1 MKSPSQIL
9 QQYFGYDNFRLEQA
23 NAVEN
28 VIAKKDTFV
37 LMPTGGGKSLCYQVP
52 ALVLDGTAI
61 VISPLIALMKDQV
74 DALRVNGISASYIN
88 SSMSSFEQNETLNQL
103 KNGQLKLLYVAPEK
117 LSSDNGAFLKL
128 LNKVNISLFAVD
140 EAHCVSHW
148 GHDFRP
154 DYLFL
159 NGIKKQFPQ
168 VPIIALTASADEITR
183 KDIIKQL
190 NLQNPLVLISSFD
203 RANIKY
209 FVQPKQS
216 VFQNIIQYLNEHPND
231 SGIIYCL
238 SRKGTEEMSNN
249 LRENGVNSA
258 FYHAGISSVERAK
271 VQEDFLK
278 DKTRVMV
285 ATIAFGMGID
295 KSNVR
300 FVMHADLPKNIE
312 SYYQETGR
320 AGRDGLP
327 SEAILFYSFA
337 DVIKLRRFAMI
348 EGNKEQSE
356 LMLQKLKQMSDF
368 AEMQKCRR
376 QYLMEYFG
384 EKHDGNCNSCDF
396 CLSEFET
403 WDATIDAQKLLSA
416 IFRLKERYG
425 KNLIID
431 FLRGSKSL
439 KITDSM
445 RSLPTYGIGNNQDK
459 NYWQNLIR
467 QLLINGFLSESNEE
481 FSVLKLNEESK
492 LVLFKDKKVTFRK
505 VKEQAK
511 AVIVAEVENDYSIPD
526 FDANEDLFA
535 ELRTLRRE
543 IAERENVPP
552 YVIFSDATLMEL
564 STYLPNTK
572 EELNQISGF
581 GAFKIEK
588 YGEIFLTPITNYCKI
603 HSLTSKIIEKKPK
616 KKREPKKNNAKTS
629 GTFATTFELYKD
641 GNNVEEIAK
650 IRNLSINTIQNHLAN
665 FVAIGKIEADE
676 LMDMSKIEPIIEI
689 AKAQSI
695 QSLKAIKDELGEG
708 FSYFEIHIAVAYYK
722 SQQ

>member
-1 MKSPSQIL
+1 
-9 QQYFGYDNFRLEQA
+9 
-23 NAVEN
+23 
-28 VIAKKDTFV
+28 
-37 LMPTGGGKSLCYQVP
+37 
-52 ALVLDGTAI
+52 
-61 VISPLIALMKDQV
+61 
-74 DALRVNGISASYIN
+74 
-88 SSMSSFEQNETLNQL
+88 
-103 KNGQLKLLYVAPEK
+103 
-117 LSSDNGAFLKL
+117 
-128 LNKVNISLFAVD
+128 
-140 EAHCVSHW
+140 
-148 GHDFRP
+148 
-154 DYLFL
+154 
-159 NGIKKQFPQ
+159 
-168 VPIIALTASADEITR
+168 
-183 KDIIKQL
+183 
-190 NLQNPLVLISSFD
+190 
-203 RANIKY
+203 
-209 FVQPKQS
+209 
-216 VFQNIIQYLNEHPND
+216 
-231 SGIIYCL
+231 
-238 SRKGTEEMSNN
+238 
-249 LRENGVNSA
+249 
-258 FYHAGISSVERAK
+258 
-271 VQEDFLK
+271 
-278 DKTRVMV
+278 
-285 ATIAFGMGID
+285 
-295 KSNVR
+295 
-300 FVMHADLPKNIE
+300 
-312 SYYQETGR
+312 
-320 AGRDGLP
+320 
-327 SEAILFYSFA
+327 
-337 DVIKLRRFAMI
+337 
-348 EGNKEQSE
+348 
-356 LMLQKLKQMSDF
+356 
-368 AEMQKCRR
+368 
-376 QYLMEYFG
+376 
-384 EKHDGNCNSCDF
+384 
-396 CLSEFET
+396 
-403 WDATIDAQKLLSA
+403 
-416 IFRLKERYG
+416 
-425 KNLIID
+425 
-431 FLRGSKSL
+431 
-439 KITDSM
+439 M

-543 IAERENVPP
+543 IAERESVPP